1 MSLTDRL
8 TSGEKPTYEQLLD
21 ELFLAEHDNG
31 ALQSA
36 IRDREAL
43 LTAALALIETAT
55 VLLHADHPRDLKT
68 CLRNTCVQMRVE
80 RAKVR
85 GW

>member
-1 MSLTDRL
+1 MSLTDHL
-8 TSGEKPTYEQLLD
+8 TSGKTPTYDQLLD
-21 ELFLAEHDNG
+21 ELFIAEHDNG

-36 IRDREAL
+36 IRDREASL
-43 LTAALALIETAT
+43 ARALDLIETAT

-68 CLRNTCVQMRVE
+68 CLRYACVQMRVE